1 MTLSKFLSFFFIL
14 CFMIPGL
21 SALDFFFFSKFYNDG
36 LCKPIEELDKYMLKS
51 KRDNPQFNVLEP
63 LLLMST
69 DDPIVNFGLYLTNNQ
84 KAQLEGAHA
93 FFKAVYPQLSE
104 TEKVYFPDMVTCVTR
119 IPYFS
124 LFGFMD
130 TYGIMYNLVPTLEQ
144 NREEDLSGDEYTL
157 NDLVD
162 IYLDVFKAMKVLIE
176 HDYFLTEITHDEI
189 GIVMDTEDLNTHIR
203 GKIRHMHHLRTT
215 AGNCKPQS
223 MQSFKP
229 MMESLTKF
237 GSNASQ
243 VDMRTSNPC
252 QLLNVHDLWNLFIES
267 VTAYFNRQQGVFFN
281 FNNCIQDMVE
291 RHNSPQMKGAQ
302 GYCPQEIQVA
312 WKDINIR
319 RGLRMV
325 QNQGLIYTSDSVANF
340 YLYVLGRMKDG
351 FLENTVLKE
360 IRAYRESVQDR
371 EEAIKQI
378 QQDKNQLSELE
389 KIEQQI
395 LSQKPKKKQ
404 KVSKEDDFSKIIK
417 DREVSPSL
425 VEEMSEVTQQ
435 SDRKAKRMD
444 LDVFNGILDSNE
456 DTEQLT
462 EAIKRKKVQIQE
474 HEDMV
479 KDQLQGEL
487 DNRRSE
493 IIFKF
498 KRLVRNALIKAQQEK
513 REKNQ
518 KVHEMA
524 EIIRKKQQRR
534 KIRTQTQQMSK
545 EEPVL
550 DKEVLVSE
558 EHQQRMEQKIV
569 IDSAPKKLEKSHES
583 GKSGQ
588 SGESE
593 ISDYISQSS
602 SNSSESLL
610 MTEDQNSILKDL
622 EREQMRINSIQISYD
637 EEDHLNKDIIQSF
650 EDEVRGK
657 NQNPIDYAEASED
670 SVIMKD
676 RAKALSNN
684 EEILKHNLEG
694 YILTGASLEMQNR
707 EIEKLELVES
717 IYKLRDSI
725 ADLVDQNVELSD
737 PKILGIKGQI
747 QNAVQMLIDKFGEAE
762 SLIEFDQS
770 LEHYTLG
777 DLRDDMTNGEID
789 YLAKLDQLKPSLS

>member
-14 CFMIPGL
+14 CFMIPGF

-479 KDQLQGEL
+479 KGQLQGDL

-518 KVHEMA
+518 KAHEMA

-534 KIRTQTQQMSK
+534 KIRTQTQQMNK

-569 IDSAPKKLEKSHES
+569 IDSAPKKVEKSHKS
-583 GKSGQ
+583 DKSGQ
-588 SGESE
+588 TGESE

-737 PKILGIKGQI
+737 PKIVGIKGQI

-789 YLAKLDQLKPSLS
+789 YLAKLNQLKPSLS